1 MTWKLVV
8 FASAI
13 GNDVIDLI
21 PIAQIV
27 AIRSASNTTPQSQQQ
42 ISALDDENDNENEGN
57 ESQPPANTSKGKL
70 EMTLQTEQRGYNSG
84 RAYRVSPISSCLV
97 FFRYGCSLGRSQV
110 RVASER
116 DRQQLEDSLS
126 AAVAAERKR
135 MQSKSFKKAVQSRVP
150 HAWAPWR
157 AGARLMRAT
166 APNTD
171 ARPPFS
177 QTLGKSCGARAGA
190 HAAPPPNRSW
200 PQCSTRQSSRGRRH
214 SSLWRFGSPPQFSP
228 VPCPSP
234 AHTVG
239 MHTILPCRWSEQQTQ
254 KSWHLSGPAS
264 SSPLELSNS
273 PIPESI
279 TSQNSLTFRRPPPGP
294 GRGQC
299 GAAPRCRTG

>member
-97 FFRYGCSLGRSQV
+97 FFRYRCSLGRSQV

-214 SSLWRFGSPPQFSP
+214 SSLWRFGSPPPCP
-228 VPCPSP
+228 VPALHTPSVCTP
-234 AHTVG
+234 
-239 MHTILPCRWSEQQTQ
+239 SY
-254 KSWHLSGPAS
+254 LSGPAS

-294 GRGQC
+294 GRGPC
-299 GAAPRCRTG
+299 GAAPRCSAAPPLPP

>member
-1 MTWKLVV
+1 MTGKLVV

-27 AIRSASNTTPQSQQQ
+27 AIRSASNTTTQSQQQ

-57 ESQPPANTSKGKL
+57 DSQPPANTSKGKL

-171 ARPPFS
+171 ARPAV
-177 QTLGKSCGARAGA
+177 LADARQKLRRPRRRSRR
-190 HAAPPPNRSW
+190 AAPESQLAPVFHSTIFQRSAALLIMAVRL
-200 PQCSTRQSSRGRRH
+200 P
-214 SSLWRFGSPPQFSP
+214 SP
-228 VPCPSP
+228 VLTRALSQPCTHRRY
-234 AHTVG
+234 AHHPTMQV
-239 MHTILPCRWSEQQTQ
+239 E
-254 KSWHLSGPAS
+254 
-264 SSPLELSNS
+264 
-273 PIPESI
+273 
-279 TSQNSLTFRRPPPGP
+279 
-294 GRGQC
+294 
-299 GAAPRCRTG
+299 